1 MSLTADSPVHSS
13 SSDDFAA
20 FLDAELDS
28 ASDVSPDLDEVEN
41 EEAEGEEEVE
51 DEEGQ
56 DEDDGSGDDDDDD
69 DCIDSSSRTKKRK
82 VELIEAAVDPQSSV
96 SRGEPA
102 ETSGTSLTLDACTHP
117 GVMGGMCI
125 RCGKKV
131 EDESGVAF
139 GYIHKNLRLADDEIA
154 RLRDKDLKNL
164 LRHKKLYLILD
175 LDHTLLNSTRL
186 ADISA
191 EESYLKD
198 QREVLPDAVRSNL
211 FKLDWIH
218 MMTKLRPFVH
228 TFLKEASSLF
238 EMYIYTMGERPYALE
253 MANLLDPGGIYFHSR
268 VIAQSDSTCR
278 HQKGLD
284 VVLGQE
290 SAVLILDDTEVVWGK
305 HRENL
310 ILMDRYHFF
319 TSSCRQFGLKCKSLS
334 ELKSDENE
342 ADGALASVLK
352 VLQRIHS
359 LFFDPERGD
368 NIMERDVRQVL
379 KTVRKEILKGCKIVF
394 TGVIPIQCQPE
405 NHYYWKLAE
414 QLGATFS
421 TEVDESVTHVVSMND
436 KTEKSRQAVRE
447 EKFLVHPRW
456 IEAANYLWRKPPEEN
471 FPVSS

>member
-13 SSDDFAA
+13 SSDEFAA

-28 ASDVSPDLDEVEN
+28 ASDVDEVESG
-41 EEAEGEEEVE
+41 EAEGEEEVE
-51 DEEGQ
+51 DEDNDTG
-56 DEDDGSGDDDDDD
+56 DGDGS
-69 DCIDSSSRTKKRK
+69 IDSSRSKKRK
-82 VELIEAAVDPQSSV
+82 IELIEGAVDPQSSV

-102 ETSGTSLTLDACTHP
+102 ETSGASLALDVCTHP

-125 RCGKKV
+125 RCGQKV

-139 GYIHKNLRLADDEIA
+139 GYIHKNLRLADDEVA
-154 RLRDKDLKNL
+154 RLREKDLKNL
-164 LRHKKLYLILD
+164 LRHRKLILVLD

-198 QREVLPDAVRSNL
+198 QREVLPDALRSNL

-253 MANLLDPGGIYFHSR
+253 MANLLDPKGIYFHSR
-268 VIAQSDSTCR
+268 VIAQSDSTRR

-290 SAVLILDDTEVVWGK
+290 SAVLILDDTEV
-305 HRENL
+305 
-310 ILMDRYHFF
+310 
-319 TSSCRQFGLKCKSLS
+319 
-334 ELKSDENE
+334 KSDENE
-342 ADGALASVLK
+342 AEGALASVLE
-352 VLQRIHS
+352 VLQRIHR
-359 LFFDPERGD
+359 LFFDPEHGD

-414 QLGATFS
+414 KLGATFS

-447 EKFLVHPRW
+447 KKFLVHPRW